1 MGIGKRIKEARNAL
15 NMTQEELAKLLGVT
29 KGAVANYENETSHPK
44 EPVMYKMFEALQV
57 DANYLFQDVVNI
69 PKKNN
74 DVTISEYEHIEKY
87 RYLDTNG
94 QELIDLILNR
104 EFNRT
109 KILKEKEE
117 QLAEL
122 NKATLPRYVVTY
134 YQRMALL
141 EKECFYLMIYQ
152 RTLLKFPTRQ

>member
-1 MGIGKRIKEARNAL
+1 MQII
-15 NMTQEELAKLLGVT
+15 
-29 KGAVANYENETSHPK
+29 YF
-44 EPVMYKMFEALQV
+44 KMLSIYQ
-57 DANYLFQDVVNI
+57 
-69 PKKNN
+69 KNN

-122 NKATLPRYVVTY
+122 NKARPLN
-134 YQRMALL
+134 
-141 EKECFYLMIYQ
+141 IS
-152 RTLLKFPTRQ
+152 